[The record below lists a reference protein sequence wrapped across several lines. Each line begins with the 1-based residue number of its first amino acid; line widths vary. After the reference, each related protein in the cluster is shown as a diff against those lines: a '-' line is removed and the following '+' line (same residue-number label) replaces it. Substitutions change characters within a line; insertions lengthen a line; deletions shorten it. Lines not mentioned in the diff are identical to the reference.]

1 METPESPES
10 APADE
15 PTRADAP
22 GDVPA
27 NRSAPAPLA
36 GVRVADFS
44 QNLAGPYATQILGDL
59 GANVVKVEP
68 PGGDPARRW
77 GPPFLAGQS
86 ALFQA
91 ANRNKRSVVLD
102 LKTSAGRAQAQEL
115 AAEAD
120 VVVQALRLGVA
131 ARLGI
136 GYESVRRANP
146 AVVYVS
152 VTSHGPDG
160 PLKDD
165 PGYDPLMQAR
175 SGLMSVTG
183 EAGGRPVRV
192 GASVVDLGTGMWIAL
207 AVTSALMER
216 ARTGRGRHV
225 EASLLDTALA
235 WMSYHLTSFLVT
247 GADPQPQGTAIAMI
261 APYQAFPCTDG
272 EVMIAAGTDAI
283 FRRLCAALEL
293 DLASDPR
300 YSDNAGRV
308 AHREP
313 LAARLSERTRPVP
326 VAALLDLLREHRV
339 PAAPIHTVASALAD
353 PQTKAADMLR
363 PCPHPLAEDYMDVP
377 MPLRWDGSR
386 APLRRV
392 PPETGQ
398 HQDEVFP
405 EGGGVRWGNG
415 DRREGGRVGVQTPG
429 DRPC

>member
-10 APADE
+10 APAGE
-15 PTRADAP
+15 ATRAGASRDAP
-22 GDVPA
+22 A
-27 NRSAPAPLA
+27 RSAPASLA

-77 GPPFLAGQS
+77 GPPFVAGQS

-102 LKTSAGRAQAQEL
+102 LKTPAGRGRAQEL
-115 AAEAD
+115 AAGAD

-152 VTSHGPDG
+152 ETSHGPDG
-160 PLKDD
+160 PLRED
-165 PGYDPLMQAR
+165 PGYDPLLQAR

-192 GASVVDLGTGMWIAL
+192 GASVVDLGTGMWVAL

-235 WMSYHLTSFLVT
+235 WMSYHLTSFLAT

-261 APYQAFPCTDG
+261 APYQAFPCVDG

-283 FRRLCAALEL
+283 FRRLCTALEL
-293 DLASDPR
+293 GLASDPR

-308 AHREP
+308 ARREP
-313 LAARLSERTRPVP
+313 LAALLSERTRRLP
-326 VAALLDLLREHRV
+326 AEALLDLLREHGV
-339 PAAPIHTVASALAD
+339 PSAPIHTVASALAD
-353 PQTKAADMLR
+353 PQTVATDMLR
-363 PCPHPLAEDYMDVP
+363 SCAHPLAEDYVDVP
-377 MPLRWDGSR
+377 MPLRWDGNR

-392 PPETGQ
+392 PPEAGQ

-405 EGGGVRWGNG
+405 AGGGVRWENG
-415 DRREGGRVGVQTPG
+415 DRRANERVGARTPG
-429 DRPC
+429 AESC